1 MFLISKLYKA
11 ITMIRFLI
19 YLFPAM
25 MDVVVGAVFFVTA
38 VRYSESG
45 ASSLTVTGVM
55 ATWAFI
61 YSFCSLIAGRVV
73 NHKNAAQIIMISGG
87 AITLI
92 SICYIAVP
100 ALGMQYLWTALIGVA
115 TAFFFTP
122 FQVFMKS
129 LEHGED
135 GSVVRST
142 ALYTFSWSFGM
153 ACGPFVCGYVWQ
165 NSGNWQWCHVL
176 NAIMGLSIVFGI
188 WKLNKY
194 THQHHE
200 AVAAAGKPSRTED
213 YSRMPDLAWLGWLA
227 AGVGCI
233 TVAVVRSLFP
243 VKAAFLELPKTD
255 QGVILAIVSFTQAFI
270 GLAFIRSKFWMY
282 KPLPVALFS
291 LAGLLG
297 LLLFGLGSRTE
308 TFYAAAFF
316 YGIYSGMFFF
326 YLVFHSLVHPTK
338 SSKYVATNE
347 AVVGITTII
356 GPIAGGIIADKTNSS
371 VPFYVAGILVLL
383 VMAVQARVHYLKP
396 VKS

>member
-1 MFLISKLYKA
+1 
-11 ITMIRFLI
+11 MIRVLI

-25 MDVVVGAVFFVTA
+25 TDMIMGAVFFVTA

-61 YSFCSLIAGRVV
+61 YSFCSIAAGRIVTS
-73 NHKNAAQIIMISGG
+73 KNAARLIMMSGG
-87 AITLI
+87 AVTLI
-92 SICYIAVP
+92 SIGYIAVP
-100 ALGMQYLWTALIGVA
+100 HLAAQYLWTAFMGVA

-153 ACGPFVCGYVWQ
+153 ACGPFVCGYVWPHF
-165 NSGNWQWCHVL
+165 GWQWCYVM
-176 NAIMGLSIVFGI
+176 NAIMGLTIAFGI
-188 WKLNKY
+188 WHLKQY
-194 THQHHE
+194 TCQHHE
-200 AVAAAGKPSRTED
+200 DAVTAGKSSKKED
-213 YSRMPDLAWLGWLA
+213 YSNMPDLAWLGWLA
-227 AGVGCI
+227 AGIGCM

-243 VKAAFLELPKTD
+243 VKAAILELSKTD

-282 KPLPVALFS
+282 KPVPVALFS
-291 LAGLLG
+291 LSGLLG
-297 LLLFGLGSRTE
+297 LLLFGLGSRSE
-308 TFYAAAFF
+308 TFYLAAMF

-338 SSKYVATNE
+338 SSKYIAINE
-347 AVVGITTII
+347 AIVGITSIL

-371 VPFYVAGILVLL
+371 IPFYLAAILVLL
-383 VMAVQARVHYLKP
+383 VMAVQARVHYVRP
-396 VKS
+396 VKSQNSNTDINIP

>member
-1 MFLISKLYKA
+1 MV
-11 ITMIRFLI
+11 RFLI

-25 MDVVVGAVFFVTA
+25 MDMIIGAVFFVTA

-45 ASSLTVTGVM
+45 ASPLTVSGVM
-55 ATWAFI
+55 AIWAFI
-61 YSFCSLIAGRVV
+61 YSICALVAGQIVTTQ
-73 NHKNAAQIIMISGG
+73 NAAQTIMLSGCS
-87 AITLI
+87 ITLI
-92 SICYIAVP
+92 SMGYIAIP
-100 ALGMQYLWTALIGVA
+100 NLGAQYLWTALIGVG

-153 ACGPFVCGYVWQ
+153 ACGPFICGYVWPHF
-165 NSGNWQWCHVL
+165 GWQWCYVL
-176 NAIMGLSIVFGI
+176 NAIMGLAIALGI
-188 WKLNKY
+188 WLLNKY
-194 THQHHE
+194 AHQHHG
-200 AVAAAGKPSRTED
+200 VAQNAGKSSNKVD
-213 YSRMPDLAWLGWLA
+213 YTKMPDLAWLGWLA
-227 AGVGCI
+227 AGIGCI

-243 VKAAFLELPKTD
+243 VKAAILELSKTD
-255 QGVILAIVSFTQAFI
+255 QGLILAIVSFTQAFV

-282 KPLPVALFS
+282 KPIPVAIFS
-291 LAGLLG
+291 LFGLLG
-297 LLLFGLGSRTE
+297 LLLFGMGAQAE
-308 TFYAAAFF
+308 TFYMAAVL

-326 YLVFHSLVHPTK
+326 YLVFHSLVHPTR

-347 AVVGITTII
+347 AVVGITSII

-371 VPFYVAGILVLL
+371 IPFYLVGILVLL

-396 VKS
+396 AKQQQMRII

>member
-1 MFLISKLYKA
+1 
-11 ITMIRFLI
+11 MIRFLI

-25 MDVVVGAVFFVTA
+25 MDMVVGAVFFVTA

-61 YSFCSLIAGRVV
+61 YSLCSFAVGRVV
-73 NHKNAAQIIMISGG
+73 NHKNAAQIIVISGG
-87 AITLI
+87 AVTLL
-92 SICYIAVP
+92 STGYIVVP
-100 ALGMQYLWTALIGVA
+100 ALGAQYLWTALMGVA
-115 TAFFFTP
+115 AALFFTP

-153 ACGPFVCGYVWQ
+153 ACGPFICGYVWP
-165 NSGNWQWCHVL
+165 NFGWQWCYVM
-176 NAIMGLSIVFGI
+176 NATMGLTVAAGI
-188 WKLNKY
+188 WKLKKY
-194 THQHHE
+194 ADRHHE
-200 AVAAAGKPSRTED
+200 TVSVTGKSAKSED
-213 YSRMPDLAWLGWLA
+213 YSKMPDLAWLGWLA

-233 TVAVVRSLFP
+233 TVAVIRSLFP
-243 VKAAFLELPKTD
+243 VKAAILELSKTD

-282 KPLPVALFS
+282 RPVPVALFS
-291 LAGLLG
+291 LSGLLG
-297 LLLFGLGSRTE
+297 LLLFGMGSKPG
-308 TFYAAAFF
+308 TFYMAALF

-326 YLVFHSLVHPTK
+326 YLVFHSLVHPTR
-338 SSKYVATNE
+338 SSKYVAINE
-347 AVVGITTII
+347 AVVGITSII
-356 GPIAGGIIADKTNSS
+356 GPIAGGVIADKTNSS
-371 VPFYVAGILVLL
+371 MPFYVVGILVLL

>member
-1 MFLISKLYKA
+1 
-11 ITMIRFLI
+11 MIRFLI

-25 MDVVVGAVFFVTA
+25 MDMVVGAVFFVTA

-61 YSFCSLIAGRVV
+61 YSLCSIAVGRVV
-73 NHKNAAQIIMISGG
+73 NHKNAAQIIVISGG
-87 AITLI
+87 AVTLL
-92 SICYIAVP
+92 STGYIVVP
-100 ALGMQYLWTALIGVA
+100 ALGAQYLWTALMGVA
-115 TAFFFTP
+115 AALFFTP

-153 ACGPFVCGYVWQ
+153 ACGPFICGYVWP
-165 NSGNWQWCHVL
+165 NFGWQWCYVM
-176 NAIMGLSIVFGI
+176 NATMGLTVAAGI
-188 WKLNKY
+188 WKLKKY
-194 THQHHE
+194 ADRHHE
-200 AVAAAGKPSRTED
+200 TVSVTGKSAKSED
-213 YSRMPDLAWLGWLA
+213 YSKMPDLAWLGWLA

-233 TVAVVRSLFP
+233 TVAVIRSLFP
-243 VKAAFLELPKTD
+243 VKAAILELSKTD

-282 KPLPVALFS
+282 RPVPVALFS
-291 LAGLLG
+291 LSGLLG
-297 LLLFGLGSRTE
+297 LLLFGMGSKPG
-308 TFYAAAFF
+308 TFYMAALF

-326 YLVFHSLVHPTK
+326 YLVFHSLVHPTR
-338 SSKYVATNE
+338 SSKYVAINE
-347 AVVGITTII
+347 AVVGITSII
-356 GPIAGGIIADKTNSS
+356 GPIAGGVIADKTNSS
-371 VPFYVAGILVLL
+371 MPFYVVGILVLL

>member
-1 MFLISKLYKA
+1 
-11 ITMIRFLI
+11 MIRFLI

-25 MDVVVGAVFFVTA
+25 MDMILGAVFFVTA

-61 YSFCSLIAGRVV
+61 YSLGSIAAGRIV
-73 NHKNAAQIIMISGG
+73 NHKNAAHLIIMSGG
-87 AITLI
+87 AIALI
-92 SICYIAVP
+92 SLGYIAVP
-100 ALGMQYLWTALIGVA
+100 GLGAQYLWTALIGVA

-135 GSVVRST
+135 GGVIRST

-153 ACGPFVCGYVWQ
+153 ACGPFVCGYVWP
-165 NSGNWQWCHVL
+165 NFGWKWCYAL
-176 NAIMGLSIVFGI
+176 NAIMGLAVAFGI
-188 WKLNKY
+188 WKLSKY
-194 THQHHE
+194 ASRHHE
-200 AVAAAGKPSRTED
+200 TAGAAGKPSQAGD
-213 YSRMPDLAWLGWLA
+213 YSNTPDLAWLGWLA
-227 AGVGCI
+227 AGIGCI
-233 TVAVVRSLFP
+233 SVAVVRSLFP
-243 VKAAFLELPKTD
+243 VKAAILELSKTD
-255 QGVILAIVSFTQAFI
+255 QGLILAIVSFTQAFI

-282 KPLPVALFS
+282 KPVPVAIFS
-291 LAGLLG
+291 LSGLLG
-297 LLLFGLGSRTE
+297 LLLFGLGSKSG
-308 TFYAAAFF
+308 TFYMAAFF

-338 SSKYVATNE
+338 SSKYVAINE

-356 GPIAGGIIADKTNSS
+356 GPIAGGIIADRTNSS
-371 VPFYVAGILVLL
+371 MPFYLVAILVLV

-396 VKS
+396 VKP

>member
-1 MFLISKLYKA
+1 
-11 ITMIRFLI
+11 MIRFLI

-25 MDVVVGAVFFVTA
+25 MDMIAGAFFFVTA

-61 YSFCSLIAGRVV
+61 YSISSIAVGRIVTS
-73 NHKNAAQIIMISGG
+73 KNAARLIMMSGG
-87 AITLI
+87 AVTLI
-92 SICYIAVP
+92 STGYIAVP
-100 ALGMQYLWTALIGVA
+100 QLGAQYLWTALMGVA

-153 ACGPFVCGYVWQ
+153 ACGPFVCGYVWPHF
-165 NSGNWQWCHVL
+165 GWQWCYVL
-176 NAIMGLSIVFGI
+176 NAIMGLTIAFGI
-188 WKLNKY
+188 WHLNQY
-194 THQHHE
+194 ACQHHE
-200 AVAAAGKPSRTED
+200 DAQAAVKSSKTED
-213 YSRMPDLAWLGWLA
+213 YSNMPDLAWLGWLA
-227 AGVGCI
+227 AGIGCM
-233 TVAVVRSLFP
+233 TVAVGRSLFP
-243 VKAAFLELPKTD
+243 VKAAILELSKTD

-282 KPLPVALFS
+282 RPVPVALFS
-291 LAGLLG
+291 LSGLLG
-297 LLLFGLGSRTE
+297 LLLFGLGSRSE
-308 TFYAAAFF
+308 IFYLAALF

-338 SSKYVATNE
+338 SSKYVAINKIE
-347 AVVGITTII
+347 DSYG
-356 GPIAGGIIADKTNSS
+356 
-371 VPFYVAGILVLL
+371 
-383 VMAVQARVHYLKP
+383 
-396 VKS
+396 